1 MKVLILGVNGMLGFT
16 LLNYLNTKKK
26 INLFGT
32 IRNKKFNT
40 SKFSNKIYKNLNVKN
55 FDLLEKK
62 IKILAPDVLIN
73 CIGIVKSE
81 VKKSNMKNVITIN
94 TKLPNFLNKISNK
107 YKFRFL
113 HISTDCVF
121 SGNKKEYSERNIPD
135 PVDLYG
141 NSKLKGEFSSKKN
154 LVIRTSLIGH
164 EIKHKRGLLEWFLK
178 QKLSVN
184 GFSKAFFSGLTVL
197 ELSKIIYKKIL
208 FNYKLK
214 GLYHV
219 SGNRID
225 KYNLLKKIKKIYNK
239 KIDINKNDK
248 FKIDRSLDSSKFRKM
263 TNYKIK
269 SWDKMIKE
277 NRIYFKK
284 YGK

>member
-16 LLNYLNTKKK
+16 LLNYLNTKKN

-62 IKILAPDVLIN
+62 IKILAPDILIN

-107 YKFRFL
+107 YKFRFI

-121 SGNKKEYSERNIPD
+121 SGKK
-135 PVDLYG
+135 
-141 NSKLKGEFSSKKN
+141 KK
-154 LVIRTSLIGH
+154 IFR
-164 EIKHKRGLLEWFLK
+164 KK
-178 QKLSVN
+178 
-184 GFSKAFFSGLTVL
+184 FSGPC
-197 ELSKIIYKKIL
+197 
-208 FNYKLK
+208 
-214 GLYHV
+214 
-219 SGNRID
+219 
-225 KYNLLKKIKKIYNK
+225 
-239 KIDINKNDK
+239 
-248 FKIDRSLDSSKFRKM
+248 
-263 TNYKIK
+263 
-269 SWDKMIKE
+269 
-277 NRIYFKK
+277 
-284 YGK
+284 